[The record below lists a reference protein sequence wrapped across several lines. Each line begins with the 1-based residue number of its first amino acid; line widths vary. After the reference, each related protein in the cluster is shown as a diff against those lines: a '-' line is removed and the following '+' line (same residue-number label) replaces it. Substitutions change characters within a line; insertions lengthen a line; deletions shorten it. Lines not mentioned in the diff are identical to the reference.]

1 MDEEMLFG
9 LSEDEYGSPDEGQ
22 EPETDEA
29 LQEEGEPEEEQE
41 EQEEQLILGK
51 FKSVDDLAKAYKNL
65 EKKLGKDAQ
74 ERKALQDEM
83 SQIRQL
89 LMSQQAPQTK
99 QPEEEDMNGDDFLT
113 LLAEKGPKAIDERT
127 SRLINNM
134 LQKQLEPINE
144 FITQQ
149 YYNQQVQQTA
159 SKYKDF
165 YDYKDD
171 ITEILSSNEYNWLV
185 NQKNGIEVAYHLAKS
200 MRSPEKIAA
209 VAEEA
214 EEEGKKS
221 VLAKQAARIPASSGS
236 KKTAPT
242 KKAPEDLIRE
252 AVFGGAGSKGIFD
265 N

>member
-9 LSEDEYGSPDEGQ
+9 SSEDEYGSPDEGQ

-51 FKSVDDLAKAYKNL
+51 FKSVDDLAQAYKNL

-200 MRSPEKIAA
+200 MRSTEKIAA

-221 VLAKQAARIPASSGS
+221 VLAKQAARMPSSGGS
-236 KKTAPT
+236 KKAAST
-242 KKAPEDLIRE
+242 KKTPEDLIRS
-252 AVFGGAGSKGIFD
+252 AVFGSSDSKGIFD